1 MGWGSGSQAAARK
14 AETIAHDSKN
24 STDQLLAI
32 LIAEVSGLRQDLAE
46 ERKAA
51 ETRRVQQS
59 RQGR

>member
-1 MGWGSGSQAAARK
+1 MGWGLGSQAAARK
-14 AETIAHDSKN
+14 AETIANESKN

-32 LIAEVSGLRQDLAE
+32 LIAEVSGLRQELAD